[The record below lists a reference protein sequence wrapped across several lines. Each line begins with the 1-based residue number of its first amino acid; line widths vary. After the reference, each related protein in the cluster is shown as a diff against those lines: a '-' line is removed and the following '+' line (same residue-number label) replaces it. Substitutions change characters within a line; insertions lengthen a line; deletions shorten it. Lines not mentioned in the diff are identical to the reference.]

1 MFSALFPCGSVTGAP
16 KIKTMKLIKEL
27 ETEPRDIY
35 TGSIGYISPDKKAV
49 FNVAIRTVVLDGN
62 KGELGVGGG
71 IVYDSKA
78 KSEYEEAILKANFF
92 SKLNSGLSLIETI
105 LYNKL
110 TGYKYLSLHL
120 KRLKDSCKYFSITFN
135 PEKLLTALKQIN
147 ILAIKEDLIV
157 RVLVNKD
164 GKFNIEKKAL
174 IKEPI
179 PIKVMFSTKKINP
192 DNPLLYHK
200 TTHRD
205 LYDKERIKAIK
216 EGFFEVIF
224 LNTKGEVTEG
234 SITNI
239 FIQKNKKLYTPALKC
254 GLLPGVLR
262 QHLLNEGKARE
273 KVICL
278 EDVLAADKVFV
289 GNSVRGLVEAKL
301 EEKMY

>member
-1 MFSALFPCGSVTGAP
+1 M
-16 KIKTMKLIKEL
+16 KKLIAPTL
-27 ETEPRDIY
+27 
-35 TGSIGYISPDKKAV
+35 
-49 FNVAIRTVVLDGN
+49 AI
-62 KGELGVGGG
+62 
-71 IVYDSKA
+71 
-78 KSEYEEAILKANFF
+78 
-92 SKLNSGLSLIETI
+92 
-105 LYNKL
+105 
-110 TGYKYLSLHL
+110 
-120 KRLKDSCKYFSITFN
+120 
-135 PEKLLTALKQIN
+135 
-147 ILAIKEDLIV
+147 ILAILNMGLLRRQAETRAPRNDSELKTKLFTHSSLRPVAMKLTEEKV
-157 RVLVNKD
+157 
-164 GKFNIEKKAL
+164 KFSIKK
-174 IKEPI
+174 
-179 PIKVMFSTKKINP
+179 TNP